1 MKSRHYAL
9 AVLCCIG
16 PLEIAA
22 QPAQAATPC
31 TPGVCKIQVTVDESQ
46 TPCTVSVD
54 KPDVSTT
61 ASVNLRWEIVG
72 SSREFTDEG
81 IVFDEPDQFDSKQ
94 HKPQEIRFQDT
105 HARTGDFHYWVYVK
119 DCKALDPYVRNN

>member
-1 MKSRHYAL
+1 MKSRDYAL

-16 PLEIAA
+16 PLAIAA
-22 QPAQAATPC
+22 QPAQASTPC
-31 TPGVCKIQVTVDESQ
+31 TPGICKIQVTVDESH

-61 ASVNLRWEIVG
+61 ASVNLRWEIVD
-72 SSREFTDEG
+72 STREFTADG

-94 HKPQEIRFQDT
+94 RKPNEIRFHDKATQ
-105 HARTGDFHYWVYVK
+105 TGNFHYKVYVT
-119 DCKALDPYVRNN
+119 DCDVLDPYVRNQ